1 MMQAHMGYDPDPQLL
16 SSLPLEQRALL
27 SGSDKYHWGG
37 QYRSGP
43 DANHGPR
50 HAILTGA
57 VEAGQARERGEAWHR
72 LRNNIQ

>member
-1 MMQAHMGYDPDPQLL
+1 MMQAHMGYDPDPALL
-16 SSLPLEQRALL
+16 ASLPLEQRALL

-37 QYRSGP
+37 KYRRGP
-43 DANHGPR
+43 DPNHGPR

-57 VEAGQARERGEAWHR
+57 LEGSEAGERGEAWNR